1 MRTIARGIKQG
12 NRSSS
17 AVDFWRKKGFQG
29 SRSQLVSMQLIST
42 TQSQVSFAIL
52 QTQPNNAGLVYGFE
66 KRLNIS
72 DAFVCLSIGLYLG
85 RSAATAPNANLTNAQ
100 AALTTLHTY
109 PNPAVFTGG
118 AGEAANLESIYN
130 SSLNIK
136 VGQVNWFPS
145 IHTRKFYRVPV
156 SQQVTAATNQNGI
169 GRSGWETD
177 YGMMQLVPTITLN
190 GNGNNEFTVTLPDSV
205 NTGTATGNNT
215 NSLVLVL
222 DGIILPNAAG
232 KIDLETTNAFAT
244 QFGR

>member
-29 SRSQLVSMQLIST
+29 SRSQLVSMQMIST

-72 DAFVCLSIGLYLG
+72 DAFVVLSIGLFLG
-85 RSAATAPNANLTNAQ
+85 RTTTTSTNANPTNAQ
-100 AALTTLHTY
+100 AAITRLHTF
-109 PNPAVFTGG
+109 PNSTVFGG
-118 AGEAANLESIYN
+118 AGEAANLEAIYN

-145 IHTRKFYRVPV
+145 IHTRKFYRVGQA
-156 SQQVTAATNQNGI
+156 QQGAGPAVVTPASEWDG
-169 GRSGWETD
+169 SD
-177 YGMMQLVPTITLN
+177 YGMLQLVPTITLN

-205 NTGTATGNNT
+205 NTAVPGTTAAS

-232 KIDLETTNAFAT
+232 KIDLETKNTFAT
-244 QFGR
+244 QFGQ

>member
-1 MRTIARGIKQG
+1 MRTIARGIKQN

-29 SRSQLVSMQLIST
+29 SRSQLVSMQMIST

-72 DAFVCLSIGLYLG
+72 DAFVVLSLGLYLG
-85 RSAATAPNANLTNAQ
+85 RTVTTTTNANPTNAQ
-100 AALTTLHTY
+100 AALTKLYTF
-109 PNPAVFTGG
+109 PNSAVY
-118 AGEAANLESIYN
+118 AAAESANLEAIYN

-145 IHTRKFYRVPV
+145 IHTRKFYRVGQA
-156 SQQVTAATNQNGI
+156 QQGAGPSVVTPANQWDGA
-169 GRSGWETD
+169 D

-205 NTGTATGNNT
+205 NTAVPGAVNLFS
-215 NSLVLVL
+215 NSLVLIL
-222 DGIILPNAAG
+222 DGVILPNAAG
-232 KIDLETTNAFAT
+232 KIDLETKNTFAT
-244 QFGR
+244 QFGQ

>member
-1 MRTIARGIKQG
+1 MKLVARGIKQG

-85 RSAATAPNANLTNAQ
+85 RSAATAANANLTNAQ

-109 PNPAVFTGG
+109 PNPAVFST

-156 SQQVTAATNQNGI
+156 SQQVAAATNQNGI
-169 GRSGWETD
+169 GRSGWDTD

-205 NTGTATGNNT
+205 NTSTTGVLFT

>member
-1 MRTIARGIKQG
+1 MKLVARGIKQG

-29 SRSQLVSMQLIST
+29 SRSQLVSMQMIST

-118 AGEAANLESIYN
+118 TGEAANLESIYN

-156 SQQVTAATNQNGI
+156 SQQVAAATNQNGI